1 MAGLGVTVKDG
12 VARTDDGAIAG
23 SMLDLYTAMRN
34 LMSFAGIPLEKALPC
49 ATVNPARMLG
59 LDGIT
64 GALRP
69 GLRADICILGED
81 GISLGDVYAA
91 GEKIV

>member
-1 MAGLGVTVKDG
+1 
-12 VARTDDGAIAG
+12 
-23 SMLDLYTAMRN
+23 
-34 LMSFAGIPLEKALPC
+34 
-49 ATVNPARMLG
+49 MLG